1 VLLGYV
7 WNQLIG
13 LGCVRQ
19 NHGDASMEGENRSGA
34 REWNGG
40 RNAKV
45 LDCFQVSTALTFWRQ
60 LTIRTGSSIEVTL
73 EKLLAPVNLSLLLF
87 LHDLEAVAFL
97 DSSVLRS
104 CLCGLPCHQ

>member
-1 VLLGYV
+1 
-7 WNQLIG
+7 
-13 LGCVRQ
+13 
-19 NHGDASMEGENRSGA
+19 MEGENRSGA